1 MDKLQHKY
9 GPWALIAGGSEG
21 LGASFAE
28 QLAQRGLNL
37 ALVTRSADLLDT
49 LAQRLSQRYGVQT
62 LTITQDL
69 SVEGAAATIDRQ
81 TEDLDL
87 GLLIYN
93 AGYPASG
100 GFFDIPLED
109 HLRELGTNV
118 RSPLELTYL
127 IGQRLVARGRGGIIL
142 ISSLSSAF
150 GSALISNYAAT
161 KAYDLILAEG
171 LWEELRGRGVDVLAA
186 LPSAIA
192 TPNYLENQQRD
203 GSRNVVAP
211 MLPEDVARETL
222 AALGKGP
229 SVVPGRVN
237 RLQAFFM
244 RRVLPRTAAIRLM
257 GSVMRRMYRSR

>member
-1 MDKLQHKY
+1 MDEFQHKY
-9 GPWALIAGGSEG
+9 GPWALVAGGSEG
-21 LGASFAE
+21 LGASFAQ
-28 QLAQRGLNL
+28 QLARRGLNL
-37 ALVTRSADLLDT
+37 ILIARSADLLDA
-49 LAQRLSQRYGVQT
+49 LAVRLSERYGVQT
-62 LTITQDL
+62 LTIVQDL
-69 SVEGAAATIDRQ
+69 SVAGAAASVDRQ
-81 TEDLDL
+81 TENLDV

-93 AGYPASG
+93 AGYPAGG
-100 GFFDIPLED
+100 GFFDIPLDD

-127 IGQRLVARGRGGIIL
+127 IGRRMLGRNRGGIIL
-142 ISSLSSAF
+142 ISSLSAAF

-161 KAYDLILAEG
+161 KAYDLTLAEG

-203 GSRNVVAP
+203 GSRDVVAP

-222 AALGKGP
+222 AALGRGP

-257 GSVMRRMYRSR
+257 GSFMRRMYRR